1 MINKILKFVGV
12 FTFIILLS
20 FSLTSCDDISS
31 PEFFSLTVE
40 MEGEGEV
47 LSEDGDVIVDS
58 TNNISAIDVE
68 ANTITEVR
76 AVRASNWILIE
87 WANEG
92 YTHRNRSL
100 YVGEDK
106 NIKAIFGTLDVTDVN
121 YEKNSLDYWEFNII
135 TENITGYEINYVEVH
150 VILYDENDVRIDHG
164 WTNEINIS
172 DGEIMNW
179 SVIITTDKEFD
190 YYKVEIKR

>member
-1 MINKILKFVGV
+1 MFNKILKLVGV
-12 FTFIILLS
+12 FTIILLLF

-31 PEFFSLTVE
+31 PEFYSLTVE

-58 TNNISAIDVE
+58 TNNTSAIDVE

-76 AVRASNWILIE
+76 AVPASNWILIE

-92 YTHRNRSL
+92 FTHRNRSL

-106 NIKAIFGTLDVTDVN
+106 NIKAIFGTLDILEVD
-121 YEKNSLDYWEFNII
+121 YEKNSYDYWEFNIL
-135 TENITGYEINYVEVH
+135 TENISGYEIGYIELH
-150 VILYDENDVRIDHG
+150 VYLYDDNDNRIGHG
-164 WTNEINIS
+164 WTNETDIP
-172 DGEIMNW
+172 DGEKISW
-179 SVIITTDKEFD
+179 SILTTDKEFD
-190 YYKVEIKR
+190 YYKTEIKR